1 MNTYCDQL
9 RVHRLYIGLENQA
22 WLYEVKDD
30 TVVRTAV
37 PELQCQQREADSRL
51 VWHANHISEKQPY
64 CKLVIQCD
72 DTDILL
78 NMLPDVSS
86 FNIHVW
92 MDVGK
97 SSNNTRHYIDVT
109 DLAQE
114 LGPGLCQDLLGFHHF
129 TGSDHTA
136 AFFMKGK
143 IRPLQIMEK
152 SYVDTFSQL

>member
-78 NMLPDVSS
+78 NMLPHDSS

-97 SSNNTRHYIDVT
+97 SSNNTRRYIRCDRFS
-109 DLAQE
+109 
-114 LGPGLCQDLLGFHHF
+114 PGAGSRLMSGFAWIPPFHWF
-129 TGSDHTA
+129 
-136 AFFMKGK
+136 
-143 IRPLQIMEK
+143 RPHSCILHEG
-152 SYVDTFSQL
+152 